1 MSNAVLGWLM
11 IAGLILLEPVTMA
24 YVWHVARKRGWL

>member
-11 IAGLILLEPVTMA
+11 IAGLILLEPVTIA
-24 YVWHVARKRGWL
+24 YALYHARKRGWL